1 MRQFNNQQRWIDFLN
16 AFVAVTRKV
25 EELQVDAYVMAGD
38 IFHKYRPHPGI
49 VRRFL
54 KEIESLDCP
63 IILIRGNHDSP
74 QILFEKYGGD
84 TLHLIR
90 DVSKTVYLTR
100 GNPTFE
106 VGDTCFI
113 GLGYIGF
120 NVPQEITRHVQ
131 AVETTADRKI
141 GIFHQLLDFPGI
153 PENQAEISRG
163 RIKSLGLDFI
173 LMGHYHAAYSEPKLF
188 NPGSPEYWAFDQ
200 AEQVNV
206 NLDTEEETVK
216 PAKKRGFYLIDS
228 NKGSGEFIEVQPARP
243 MFSVT
248 YETSNFNEAAH
259 LPTIREHLEKYNV
272 HGVMV
277 KSVIR
282 GRHKFGR
289 MNLSRN
295 ITLEKPLIH
304 KVAMMLSPSYSL
316 SEKIDT
322 IQVQTEYL
330 IERGIDKSQA
340 HRIAEWLENNKEKL
354 AEMQSNELLQAL
366 RAVLEENG

>member
-1 MRQFNNQQRWIDFLN
+1 
-16 AFVAVTRKV
+16 
-25 EELQVDAYVMAGD
+25 
-38 IFHKYRPHPGI
+38 
-49 VRRFL
+49 
-54 KEIESLDCP
+54 
-63 IILIRGNHDSP
+63 
-74 QILFEKYGGD
+74 
-84 TLHLIR
+84 
-90 DVSKTVYLTR
+90 
-100 GNPTFE
+100 
-106 VGDTCFI
+106 
-113 GLGYIGF
+113 
-120 NVPQEITRHVQ
+120 
-131 AVETTADRKI
+131 
-141 GIFHQLLDFPGI
+141 
-153 PENQAEISRG
+153 
-163 RIKSLGLDFI
+163 
-173 LMGHYHAAYSEPKLF
+173 
-188 NPGSPEYWAFDQ
+188 
-200 AEQVNV
+200 VNV

-259 LPTIREHLEKYNV
+259 LPTIREHLEKYNI